1 MRIVLKKGKQKKL
14 IEFAKRDF
22 TWKEL
27 GEELSICSGYL
38 RNELRHEKRYLSR
51 NIYDK
56 LCKLTN
62 VNLDEFIIKRLKD
75 NWGRVKGGI
84 SSLGNTKEFVEPK
97 ESEILAEL
105 FGAIIGDGHIN
116 KLKIGKKIRCYSIVI
131 AGDSRNDG
139 DYMSNYLPSLFFKLF
154 WEKGSLAYSKDKNV
168 MYTKIFGK
176 KIIDFVER
184 KGILGGNK
192 KKNMQSIP
200 KWIIGNDK
208 YLRAC
213 LRGLIDTDGCIYYI
227 SKNNRNLRI
236 SFTSYIPKLLNDV
249 RESFIKL
256 GFHPSKIIVNKNIC
270 LSRKEEIKK
279 FLNEIGFSNDKHL
292 KRLQNLI
299 KNASIV

>member
-22 TWKEL
+22 AWKEL
-27 GEELSICSGYL
+27 GEKLGICSGYL

-56 LCKLTN
+56 LCKLAN
-62 VNLDEFIIKRLKD
+62 VNLDEFIIKRLRD
-75 NWGRVKGGI
+75 NWGRVKGGN
-84 SSLGNTKEFVEPK
+84 SSLGNTKNFKEPL
-97 ESEILAEL
+97 ESEKLAEL
-105 FGAIIGDGHIN
+105 FGVIIGDGHVN
-116 KLKIGKKIRCYSIVI
+116 KLEIGKKIRCYSIVI
-131 AGDSRNDG
+131 AGDSRNDK

-154 WEKGSLAYSKDKNV
+154 GERGSLAYSSDKNV
-168 MYTKIFGK
+168 MYTKVFGK
-176 KIIDFVER
+176 RIIEFIEN
-184 KGILGGNK
+184 KGILSGNK
-192 KKNMQSIP
+192 KNNMQSIP
-200 KWIIGNDK
+200 KWIMRNDK

-227 SKNNRNLRI
+227 SKKNRNLRI

>member
-1 MRIVLKKGKQKKL
+1 MRIVLKKGKQREL
-14 IEFAKRDF
+14 IELAKEGK

-27 GEELSICSGYL
+27 ANEINFCCGYVK
-38 RNELRHEKRYLSR
+38 NELQTEKRSLPKE
-51 NIYDK
+51 IYEK
-56 LCKLTN
+56 LCKLSGCN
-62 VNLDEFIIKRLKD
+62 FDEFIIDKLED
-75 NWGRVKGGI
+75 NWGNVKGGI
-84 SSLGNTKEFVEPK
+84 SSLGNTKQFVEPK
-97 ESEILAEL
+97 ESEKLAEL
-105 FGAIIGDGHIN
+105 FGAIIGDGHVN
-116 KLKIGKKIRCYSIVI
+116 KLRIGKKIRNYSIVI
-131 AGDSRNDG
+131 AGDSRNDV
-139 DYMSNYLPSLFFKLF
+139 DYMSNYLPNLFFKLF
-154 WEKGSLAYSKDKNV
+154 GEKGSLAYSKDKNV
-168 MYTKIFGK
+168 IYTKIFGK
-176 KIIDFVER
+176 RIIEFVEN
-184 KGILGGNK
+184 KGIFSGNK
-192 KKNMQSIP
+192 KENSQSIP
-200 KWIIGNDK
+200 KWILKNDK

-236 SFTSYIPKLLNDV
+236 SFTSYIPKLLNEV